1 AVLKQMGFDSTTLG
15 EGTAAADWVRQHKPD
30 LVMLDLMLPG
40 RSGYD
45 ICQELKLDRETNLT
59 PIVMCTALTQ
69 HEDMLR
75 GLRVGANY
83 YLTKPFTIDQLKEAV
98 DHAFAQRKELEQSG
112 AHGEIHFQLKSD
124 TQYLEEL
131 NRLLS
136 SLLLYSGLSDEQA
149 FHLTTA
155 VREMGGNA
163 IEWGNRK
170 QIERPVTVTY

>member
-1 AVLKQMGFDSTTLG
+1 LSKTALIVEDDAMLADLLVAVLKQMGFESTTLG

-75 GLRVGANY
+75 GLRVAANF
-83 YLTKPFTIDQLKEAV
+83 YLTKPFTIDQLRHAI
-98 DHAFAQRKELEQSG
+98 DHAFAQRSELEKTG
-112 AHGEIHFQLKSD
+112 AHGEIHFWLKSD

-131 NRLLS
+131 NHLLS
-136 SLLLYSGLSDEQA
+136 SLLLFSGL
-149 FHLTTA
+149 
-155 VREMGGNA
+155 G
-163 IEWGNRK
+163 
-170 QIERPVTVTY
+170 